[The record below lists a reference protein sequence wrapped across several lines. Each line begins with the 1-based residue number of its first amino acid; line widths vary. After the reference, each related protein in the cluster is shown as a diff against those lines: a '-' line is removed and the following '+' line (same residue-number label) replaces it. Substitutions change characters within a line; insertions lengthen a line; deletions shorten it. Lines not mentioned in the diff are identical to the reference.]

1 MSRLLIAFGLLLTLA
16 GCTTL
21 PPLSSSDG
29 DRMKTGKTTVLFD
42 DEIQQ
47 INYLQDKYYVLAVTQ
62 EGSTS
67 VYKGIWNS
75 NKDLSNLHAD
85 ELAKLGLRARSAYE
99 LFSDKDIE
107 RMLDEDRALRT
118 VQSKSPAPAP
128 TEAKTD
134 SSLTPKPGTVLG
146 QNAAAHE
153 AAGNAEQTL
162 TPLLRQ
168 SLLDKGQDYLIWATW
183 TGYTLHIQTLGL
195 PPNEQFVLVYR
206 VFDVKKNKLLGG
218 GTTFY
223 LHNVNLEGQ
232 TGKEFL
238 ENNNLA
244 GLRTQVENHIRER
257 MTAPPKASIGKI
269 LGLQG

>member
-1 MSRLLIAFGLLLTLA
+1 MTRLLTAVWLLLVLA
-16 GCTTL
+16 GCATL
-21 PPLSSSDG
+21 PPMSASDA

-75 NKDLSNLHAD
+75 NKDLSALHVD
-85 ELAKLGLRARSAYE
+85 ELSKLGLRARSAYE
-99 LFSDKDIE
+99 LFSEQDVE
-107 RMLDEDRALRT
+107 RMLQEDRDLRL
-118 VQSKSPAPAP
+118 VQPKGTPVSTSTSGNTDKPAR
-128 TEAKTD
+128 
-134 SSLTPKPGTVLG
+134 SSGLVSANMPVS
-146 QNAAAHE
+146 
-153 AAGNAEQTL
+153 AEQTIS
-162 TPLLRQ
+162 PLLRQ
-168 SLLDKGQDYLIWATW
+168 SLLDKGQEYLIWATW

-195 PPNEQFVLVYR
+195 PPNEQFLLVYR

-218 GTTFY
+218 GQTYY

-232 TGKEFL
+232 TGKDFL
-238 ENNNLA
+238 EKDNLA
-244 GLRTQVENHIRER
+244 GLRSQVEKHIRER
-257 MTAPPKASIGKI
+257 FTDPPKASIGKI